1 MPGVAS
7 SHHVLGIKH
16 LLGQLRD
23 SESSVLLAATRGER
37 SKSRHEEMKS
47 REGNHVDCKLAKI
60 SVQLAREA
68 EAGGD
73 TRHGERYKV
82 IEVTIGRCCQL
93 QSAEA
98 DVVEGLIVDAESL
111 ISVLNQLVHREG
123 GVVGLHH
130 SVRDLWK

>member
-1 MPGVAS
+1 
-7 SHHVLGIKH
+7 
-16 LLGQLRD
+16 
-23 SESSVLLAATRGER
+23 
-37 SKSRHEEMKS
+37 MKS

-98 DVVEGLIVDAESL
+98 DVVEGLVVDAEGL
-111 ISVLNQLVHREG
+111 VSVLDQLVDGEG
-123 GVVGLHH
+123 GVVGLHNGVGH
-130 SVRDLWK
+130 LPGGGLKTMHTYNYFYQTLMKSRPWG